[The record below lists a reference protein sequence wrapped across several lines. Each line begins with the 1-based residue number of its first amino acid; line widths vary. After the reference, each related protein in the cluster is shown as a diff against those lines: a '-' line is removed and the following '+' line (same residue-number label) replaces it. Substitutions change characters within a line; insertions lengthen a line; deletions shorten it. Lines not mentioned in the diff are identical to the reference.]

1 MSSTVP
7 EFLVGGAEGDRTP
20 DLCIANAA
28 LSQLSY
34 GPKKSKRQIRM
45 QAAAKNTLFHR
56 ACAERDTIC
65 ANSTCAR
72 RRFAA
77 SSRSAMGPPARV
89 SRMHQCDG
97 KPRVRTRFD
106 SNPCVRW
113 GRLARRLRPSRRG
126 AGVRS
131 IQPAAPVLGGLV
143 VSIVVLIA
151 RSQGVTLFQFDTTL
165 QSPLMIAFFTTI
177 GFGASLR
184 IRSITHLL
192 VNRAAYRVTARRSG
206 SSY

>member
-1 MSSTVP
+1 MFELDLIQTLAFGGVVLLGGYGLRVAVP
-7 EFLVGGAEGDRTP
+7 VF
-20 DLCIANAA
+20 
-28 LSQLSY
+28 
-34 GPKKSKRQIRM
+34 
-45 QAAAKNTLFHR
+45 
-56 ACAERDTIC
+56 
-65 ANSTCAR
+65 AR
-72 RRFAA
+72 YNL
-77 SSRSAMGPPARV
+77 P
-89 SRMHQCDG
+89 
-97 KPRVRTRFD
+97 
-106 SNPCVRW
+106 
-113 GRLARRLRPSRRG
+113 
-126 AGVRS
+126 
-131 IQPAAPVLGGLV
+131 APVLGGLV